1 MMADRLLQSTPDV
14 KLTVFKF
21 GLFGGQNVWL
31 SELRVL
37 TLRLSEFLAV

>member
-1 MMADRLLQSTPDV
+1 MMVGRLLKSTSHC

-31 SELRVL
+31 SELKVL
-37 TLRLSEFLAV
+37 TRQVSVFLAV